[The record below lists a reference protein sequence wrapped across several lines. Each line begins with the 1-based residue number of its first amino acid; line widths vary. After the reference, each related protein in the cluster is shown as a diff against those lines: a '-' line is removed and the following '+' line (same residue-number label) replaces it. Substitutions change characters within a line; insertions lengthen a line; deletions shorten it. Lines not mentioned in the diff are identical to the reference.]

1 VLLPLQTEKRIAILI
16 NSFNIDPTLLDDR
29 GFTAMHILKRRLD
42 QTIADGTGMPM
53 LDRMRSA
60 LRIMNAAA
68 EPFLVE
74 RQHREAAIAMAFRE
88 TMPSELYRHIALS
101 TRKA

>member
-1 VLLPLQTEKRIAILI
+1 MLPPLHIEKRIAILI
-16 NSFNIDPTLLDDR
+16 NSFKIDSTLLDDR
-29 GFTAMHILKRRLD
+29 GFTAMQILKRRFD
-42 QTIADGTGMPM
+42 QTLAFGM

-68 EPFLVE
+68 EPFLVL
-74 RQHREAAIAMAFRE
+74 RQHREAEIAMAFRE

-101 TRKA
+101 GRKA